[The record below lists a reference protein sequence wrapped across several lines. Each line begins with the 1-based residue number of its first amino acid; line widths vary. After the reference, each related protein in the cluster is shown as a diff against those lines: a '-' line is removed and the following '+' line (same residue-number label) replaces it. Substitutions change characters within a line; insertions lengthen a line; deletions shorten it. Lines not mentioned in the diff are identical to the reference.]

1 MQKARMF
8 LVLGVFV
15 TILPYLG
22 FPYSWK
28 DVLYTLSGLV
38 LIFLSYLLYKD
49 YKTKENQEKT
59 FDNFRENNDFNEVII
74 ETTQEEEPVKLN
86 QE

>member
-28 DVLYTLSGLV
+28 DVLSTLSGLV